1 MRTFSRSARALIPI
15 FAFSAF
21 LAAAPSAG
29 AQNYGTVSNG
39 NNPYY
44 FNNQTYSSGL
54 YLPQVP
60 QPNGQD
66 EIRAADGTTCRSS
79 MASNNAYLDMGGI
92 GGQDQDGSFASGTVY
107 GRIIV
112 PLGGVPERLDCSALY
127 NLEIERLRHELALI
141 RSGATG
147 GTGGGFVPSSAG
159 AAGGKGKGWAED
171 GWSNKGWKSG
181 DKGAAAKEQAA
192 DKTPAA
198 TVVPMR
204 LQPKGSVNVGAIN
217 GGQVPAARG
226 DVLPSR
232 SASVGGIAVP
242 DAEILP
248 WSGQPAQGARV
259 LTGAPTKKVFVRQ
272 FDDVS
277 PQTLV
282 R

>member
-1 MRTFSRSARALIPI
+1 MRTFSGSARALIPI
-15 FAFSAF
+15 VAFSAF
-21 LAAAPSAG
+21 LADVPSAS

-127 NLEIERLRHELALI
+127 NLEIERLRHELALV

-159 AAGGKGKGWAED
+159 PANGKGKAWAED
-171 GWSNKGWKSG
+171 GWSNKGWKAG
-181 DKGAAAKEQAA
+181 DKRSAANDNPA
-192 DKTPAA
+192 DKIPAA

-204 LQPKGSVNVGAIN
+204 LQPKGAIN
-217 GGQVPAARG
+217 GGQVTSPQAAIDTG
-226 DVLPSR
+226 
-232 SASVGGIAVP
+232 SAAQG
-242 DAEILP
+242 AEILP

-259 LTGAPTKKVFVRQ
+259 LTGVPKKALVRQ
-272 FDDVS
+272 FEDVS
-277 PQTLV
+277 PQALV

>member
-15 FAFSAF
+15 VAFSAL
-21 LAAAPSAG
+21 LADVPSVS
-29 AQNYGTVSNG
+29 AQNIGNVS

-112 PLGGVPERLDCSALY
+112 PLGGVPERLDCSSLY
-127 NLEIERLRHELALI
+127 NLEIERLRHELALV

-147 GTGGGFVPSSAG
+147 GSNGGFVPSSAG
-159 AAGGKGKGWAED
+159 QAGGKAKAWAED
-171 GWSNKGWKSG
+171 GWSNKGWKG
-181 DKGAAAKEQAA
+181 GADKAAASKEQPA
-192 DKTPAA
+192 DKIPAA

-204 LQPKGSVNVGAIN
+204 LQPKGAIN
-217 GGQVPAARG
+217 GGVNGGMRATLTTSMVGQNATA
-226 DVLPSR
+226 
-232 SASVGGIAVP
+232 SAEAT
-242 DAEILP
+242 AEILP

-259 LTGAPTKKVFVRQ
+259 LTGARTKAVVRQ
-272 FDDVS
+272 FEDVS

>member
-15 FAFSAF
+15 VAFSAF
-21 LAAAPSAG
+21 LVAAPSAG
-29 AQNYGTVSNG
+29 AQNYGTISNG

-159 AAGGKGKGWAED
+159 AAGGKGKAWAED
-171 GWSNKGWKSG
+171 GWSNKGWKAG
-181 DKGAAAKEQAA
+181 DKGAVAKEQAA
-192 DKTPAA
+192 DKAPAA

-204 LQPKGSVNVGAIN
+204 LQPKGAVNGGAIN
-217 GGQVPAARG
+217 GGQMRAARADG
-226 DVLPSR
+226 LPSQ
-232 SASVGGIAVP
+232 SASSAP

-259 LTGAPTKKVFVRQ
+259 LTGAPTRKAYVRQ
-272 FDDVS
+272 FDEVS